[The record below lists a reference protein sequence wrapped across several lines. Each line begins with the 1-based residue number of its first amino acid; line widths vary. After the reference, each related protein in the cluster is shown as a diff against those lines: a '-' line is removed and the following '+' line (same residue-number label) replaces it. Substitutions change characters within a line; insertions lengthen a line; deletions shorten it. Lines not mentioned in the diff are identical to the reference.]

1 MNGWVMIITKEMWVS
16 IMFHKVISMNGWVMI
31 ITKEMWMSI
40 MFHISNKHEWVGYDY
55 YKRNVDE
62 HNVPYK

>member
-1 MNGWVMIITKEMWVS
+1 MNGWVMIITKEMWMS
-16 IMFHKVISMNGWVMI
+16 
-31 ITKEMWMSI
+31 MSI

-62 HNVPYK
+62 HEHNVPYK

>member
-1 MNGWVMIITKEMWVS
+1 
-16 IMFHKVISMNGWVMI
+16 MNGWVMI